1 MPAHNTDA
9 IQTQLCGEIQTLLSL
24 PPNSV
29 LPETSL
35 QSLGLDSLRF
45 VSLLI
50 IIEQK
55 FGVSLIKV
63 GLRQQDMQSAAT
75 LAAAISAGQTA

>member
-9 IQTQLCGEIQTLLSL
+9 IQTQLCSEIQTLLSL